1 MISGPTNIRD
11 GSGGITAYD
20 VEFGAQAVNVVCR
33 SGGRVLPFKE
43 VVGWTIEPNLVPLR
57 PREIVEEIVVGNGK
71 GTQMSKTHIQRV
83 VDVFEPVEWFGP
95 IADVTGRSAFRG
107 EVVKSEVFWA
117 GQPATGSIMPVVV
130 AGAVVQLEGSPVL
143 PGGVRIR

>member
-1 MISGPTNIRD
+1 M
-11 GSGGITAYD
+11 
-20 VEFGAQAVNVVCR
+20 
-33 SGGRVLPFKE
+33 LPFKE

-57 PREIVEEIVVGNGK
+57 PREIVEEIVVGNGARF
-71 GTQMSKTHIQRV
+71 QMSKTRVRRV

-95 IADVTGRSAFRG
+95 IADVTGRCAFRG

-117 GQPATGSIMPVVV
+117 GQPANGWITPVVV
-130 AGAVVQLEGSPVL
+130 AGAVVRLEATAVL